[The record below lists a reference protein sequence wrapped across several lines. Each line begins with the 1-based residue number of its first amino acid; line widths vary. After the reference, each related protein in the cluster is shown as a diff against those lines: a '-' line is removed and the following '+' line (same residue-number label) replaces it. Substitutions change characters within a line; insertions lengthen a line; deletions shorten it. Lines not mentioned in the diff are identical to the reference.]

1 MDSLIDI
8 DIFVNILKTNYHKLT
23 ELLKNKVNDD
33 LVFTEIKNV
42 LVPSLSKIVDV
53 GEYNNTRELIS
64 DIMNITYTTI
74 LLKLD
79 EMSIDEIGKVILGE
93 KKYGVIKAAS
103 IEDSDEIELFDDNA
117 PAKKENAKP
126 KQNRAKTSQNK

>member
-117 PAKKENAKP
+117 
-126 KQNRAKTSQNK
+126 